1 MPYRAEATLSAL
13 TESTDDFIWSVDLDF
28 GLLTFNRALKQD
40 YEVHFGTRPAVG
52 MRPEQLLPPDLAAT
66 WPPLYQRVLAE
77 GPLRVECLFS
87 KGRTLELTMAP
98 IVVHGKSTGISVFG
112 KDVTEKRIAE
122 QALLEA
128 EKKNRDI
135 FNNALEGMFHTTPEG
150 RCIAANPALA
160 RMFGYDSPEDLMTS
174 VLDTTHDI
182 WLKPQERQRYQRLV
196 EKQGTVRGF
205 ECRHKRKDGS
215 IIWVS
220 LSAQKVCRADGKT
233 LYYEGFIEE
242 ITERKRAHVK
252 LRDSE
257 ERFRATFDQAAIGIA
272 YVDFDGRI
280 LRCNPRFAEI
290 IGYPLEEI
298 AGKSLRDLTP
308 AEYLAETMENVQR
321 VKKGASRVAGW
332 EKPYIRKD
340 GSLTWVK
347 VTSSVQNDGVA
358 RPLHIVNFVEDIN
371 ARKAAEKHLEDAAK
385 ALQASEER
393 YRTVF
398 QASLDAICISRL
410 SDGQY
415 IDVNETFLKLVGLSR
430 DEVVGHTALEI
441 GLFANPEDRETLV
454 QILRQNSSFR
464 DEKTRFK
471 RRNGEVYWVLLSVSL
486 IVIDGVP
493 CAVAITRDISDAKAA
508 EDQIANLAFYD
519 PLTQLANRRLLL
531 DRLRQS
537 LSGSARSGS
546 KRALLLLDLDNFK
559 HLNDT
564 IGHSKADLFL
574 QEVARRL
581 SASVYEADTVARF
594 SGDGFAVLLA
604 NLSEV
609 PEVAATQARTVSDK
623 IHAAIAQPY
632 HIDGNECRT
641 TSCIG
646 ITVFGDDSEGAH
658 DLLQQADLAMHQAKA
673 AGHNTTRFFSPS
685 LQAAVNAR
693 ATMEK
698 DLRRA
703 IRGHQFSLYFQPQV
717 DSTGLIGAEA
727 LIRWNH
733 PRRGLLC
740 PSEFI
745 PFAEETG
752 MILPIGDWVLETACA
767 QIAQW
772 AARPELPQIPLAVN
786 VSARQFRQPDF
797 VQHLLDI
804 LDRTGAN
811 PENLKLELTESMLAN
826 DLEVLIDQMTVLK
839 SVGIKFSLDDF
850 GTGYSSLTYLK
861 RLPLDQL
868 KIDRAFVRDILGDVA
883 SDAIAETIISLG
895 RAMGLAVIAEGVETE
910 DQREFLAR
918 LGCHSFQGFLF
929 SQALPLHEFEQ
940 SPLFRLAAAK
950 AAVA

>member
-1 MPYRAEATLSAL
+1 MPYRAEAILSAL

-40 YEVHFGTRPAVG
+40 YEVHFGTSPAIG
-52 MRPEQLLPPDLAAT
+52 MRPGQLLPPDLAAT
-66 WPPLYQRVLAE
+66 WPPLYQRVLDE

-87 KGRTLELTMAP
+87 KGRILELTMAP
-98 IVVHGKSTGISVFG
+98 IVVHGKPAGVSVFG
-112 KDVTEKRIAE
+112 KDITERRIAE
-122 QALLEA
+122 KALLEA

-135 FNNALEGMFHTTPEG
+135 FNGAHEGMFQTTPEG

-160 RMFGYDSPEDLMTS
+160 RMFGYDSPEDLMAS
-174 VLDTTHDI
+174 VLDTTRDI
-182 WLKPQERQRYQRLV
+182 WIKPQDRQRYQRLV

-220 LSAQKVCRADGKT
+220 LSAQKVCRADGQT

-242 ITERKRAHVK
+242 ITERKRAHMQ

-257 ERFRATFDQAAIGIA
+257 ERFRATFDQAAIGIVH
-272 YVDFDGRI
+272 VDFDGCI

-290 IGYPLEEI
+290 IGDSLEEVP
-298 AGKSLRDLTP
+298 GNTLRDLTP
-308 AEYLAETMENVQR
+308 PEYLAETMEIVRRIKQ
-321 VKKGASRVAGW
+321 GTSAAAAW
-332 EKPYIRKD
+332 EKPYVRKD

-347 VTSSVQNDGVA
+347 VTSSVQHDGA
-358 RPLHIVNFVEDIN
+358 GRPLHILNFVEDIN
-371 ARKAAEKHLEDAAK
+371 ARKAAEKHLDAAAN

-398 QASLDAICISRL
+398 QTSLDAICISRVA
-410 SDGQY
+410 DGQY
-415 IDVNETFLKLVGLSR
+415 VDVNLAFLDMVGLSR
-430 DEVVGHTALEI
+430 DQVVGHTALEI
-441 GLFANPEDRETLV
+441 DLFADPEDRENLV
-454 QILRQNSSFR
+454 QILRQNGRFR
-464 DEKTRFK
+464 DEKARFK
-471 RRNGEVYWVLLSVSL
+471 RRNGEIYWVLLSVSA
-486 IVIDGVP
+486 IEIDGVP
-493 CAVAITRDISDAKAA
+493 CAVAVTRDISNAKAA
-508 EDQIANLAFYD
+508 EDEIANLAFYD

-531 DRLRQS
+531 DRLRQTI
-537 LSGSARSGS
+537 SGSARTGT
-546 KRALLLLDLDNFK
+546 KKALLLLDLDNFK
-559 HLNDT
+559 HLND
-564 IGHSKADLFL
+564 ILGHSKADLFL

-581 SASVYEADTVARF
+581 SACVYEADTVARF
-594 SGDGFAVLLA
+594 SGDGFAVLLG

-609 PEVAATQARTVSDK
+609 REAAASQARTVSDK

-658 DLLQQADLAMHQAKA
+658 ELLQQADLAMHQAKA
-673 AGHNTTRFFSPS
+673 AGHNTTRFFSPA

-703 IRGHQFSLYFQPQV
+703 IRANQFSLYFQPQV

-767 QIAQW
+767 QLAQW
-772 AARPELPQIPLAVN
+772 AARTELPHIPLAVN
-786 VSARQFRQPDF
+786 VSARQFCQPEF

-804 LDRTGAN
+804 LARTGAN
-811 PENLKLELTESMLAN
+811 PETLKLELTESMLAN
-826 DLEVLIDQMTVLK
+826 DLDVLIDQMTLLK

-895 RAMGLAVIAEGVETE
+895 RAMGLSVIAEGVETE
-910 DQREFLAR
+910 EQREFLAR

-929 SQALPLHEFEQ
+929 SRALPLHEFEQ

-950 AAVA
+950 AAIA